1 MSVLKWKGNASTQNV
16 TKRFGIWLASLLV
29 MPVLKSLRYWFF
41 LIMLNENIGQAY
53 CISEILLEHYAFTIV
68 F

>member
-1 MSVLKWKGNASTQNV
+1 MSVRKWKGNASKQNV